1 MRNLDAHA
9 LGLRT
14 DPHFAWTKTGKMR
27 RLTKKEKKEL
37 NERLNK
43 AEILNKAIKILCDT
57 GREDFKELAYE
68 LRVATDVITRR

>member
-1 MRNLDAHA
+1 
-9 LGLRT
+9 
-14 DPHFAWTKTGKMR
+14 MR

-68 LRVATDVITRR
+68 LRAATDVITRR

>member
-1 MRNLDAHA
+1 MRNLDAYV
-9 LGLRT
+9 T
-14 DPHFAWTKTGKMR
+14 WTKTGKMR
-27 RLTKKEKKEL
+27 PLTKKEKKEL

-43 AEILNKAIKILCDT
+43 AEILDKAIKILCDT

>member
-1 MRNLDAHA
+1 MRNLAA
-9 LGLRT
+9 YVT
-14 DPHFAWTKTGKMR
+14 WTKPGKMR
-27 RLTKKEKKEL
+27 PLTKKEKKEL

-43 AEILNKAIKILCDT
+43 AEILDKAIKILCDT